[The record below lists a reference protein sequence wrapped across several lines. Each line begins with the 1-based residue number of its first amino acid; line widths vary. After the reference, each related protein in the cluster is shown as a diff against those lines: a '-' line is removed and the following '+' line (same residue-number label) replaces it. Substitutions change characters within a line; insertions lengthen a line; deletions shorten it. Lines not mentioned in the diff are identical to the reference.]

1 MNKKNYH
8 TILGPTILIIIVNY
22 FTGFMF
28 MTNYEILILLWTI
41 INVLI
46 FPIWIIYYIY
56 GIAKSNQQKHF
67 ISGTIIA
74 LCYYLLTY
82 LIPSLDFFNFKTFSF
97 NGDRASA
104 YVLKSF
110 MFSGFITLIISSVIL
125 HIKLRNSTQSLSRKN

>member
-1 MNKKNYH
+1 MNKKNYLK
-8 TILGPTILIIIVNY
+8 ILGPTILIILVNY
-22 FTGFMF
+22 FTEFMF

-56 GIAKSNQQKHF
+56 GIAKNNQQKHF

-125 HIKLRNSTQSLSRKN
+125 NVKLRNSTQSLSRKN

>member
-1 MNKKNYH
+1 MNKKNYL
-8 TILGPTILIIIVNY
+8 TILGPTILIILVNY
-22 FTGFMF
+22 FTEFMF

-41 INVLI
+41 INELI

-56 GIAKSNQQKHF
+56 GSAKDNQQKHF

-74 LCYYLLTY
+74 LCCYLLTY

-97 NGDRASA
+97 NGDGASA

-110 MFSGFITLIISSVIL
+110 MFSGFLTLTITSVIL